1 MRRGNGRVLLAAA
14 GLVLVLAGTA
24 PGWAG
29 VAVVRFPV
37 FSSAVIF
44 FVTSG
49 FTTLPIGGLGS
60 SLFSHV
66 VIQPIIV
73 VRPRVFV
80 APTRVVLLSPAVP
93 TSLAILPP
101 VPMDAPS
108 IEPTFDPRLT
118 APPDTVTVDS
128 VARAPELFEHRLVT
142 VGGKVSHVGSFIDGS
157 GQPYMFFLLQGDLRS
172 VSVLVGGHADLHD
185 GLSVRVTGVFYRS
198 AVAPEGWPSG
208 VIQALAV
215 TGAP

>member
-1 MRRGNGRVLLAAA
+1 MRRGGSRAFLAAA
-14 GLVLVLAGTA
+14 GLVLVLAGTT

-29 VAVVRFPV
+29 FAVVQVPV

-49 FTTLPIGGLGS
+49 FAIVPIGGLG
-60 SLFSHV
+60 FSPLSRV
-66 VIQPIIV
+66 VIQPVIV

-80 APTRVVLLSPAVP
+80 APTRIVLLSPAVP
-93 TSLAILPP
+93 TSLSILPL
-101 VPMDAPS
+101 VPMVAPS
-108 IEPTFDPRLT
+108 VEPTFDPRLAT
-118 APPDTVTVDS
+118 PPDVVTVDDI
-128 VARAPELFEHRLVT
+128 VRAPELFQRHLLAVDGRA
-142 VGGKVSHVGSFIDGS
+142 SHMEPFIDGR

-172 VSVLVGGHADLHD
+172 VSVLVGGQADLRD
-185 GLSVRVTGVFYRS
+185 GVPVRVTGVFYRS
-198 AVAPEGWPSG
+198 GFAPAGWPST